1 MYGAV
6 GAQGRP
12 RGAPRAVFN
21 AMKTSPEPTGNLM
34 LGFMRGGKKAQ
45 SRIPWEFVFIYSILY
60 ML

>member
-21 AMKTSPEPTGNLM
+21 AMKINPEPIGNPM
-34 LGFMRGGKKAQ
+34 LGFMRRCKKAQ
-45 SRIPWEFVFIYSILY
+45 SRILWEFLFI
-60 ML
+60 